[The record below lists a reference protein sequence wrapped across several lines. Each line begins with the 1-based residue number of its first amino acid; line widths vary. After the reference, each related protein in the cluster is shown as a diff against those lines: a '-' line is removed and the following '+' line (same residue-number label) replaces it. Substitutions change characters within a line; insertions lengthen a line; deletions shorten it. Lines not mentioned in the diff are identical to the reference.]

1 MTAAARTRHTFDI
14 LCYAKLCSTLHRG
27 VRLPCPLY
35 PQKRT
40 CASHKLMSALPPKA
54 DMCGALANVCF
65 GPKADIK
72 SIRSLVGNGEY
83 GWRHLDAE
91 CPRGLHVDDELEF
104 GRLQHRQ
111 VTGLGA
117 LEDAAGIDADL
128 TKDIR
133 EVGSVTHQP
142 AGFHRLTDRISRW

>member
-1 MTAAARTRHTFDI
+1 VEH
-14 LCYAKLCSTLHRG
+14 
-27 VRLPCPLY
+27 V
-35 PQKRT
+35 
-40 CASHKLMSALPPKA
+40 
-54 DMCGALANVCF
+54 
-65 GPKADIK
+65 
-72 SIRSLVGNGEY
+72 VGNGEY
-83 GWRHLDAE
+83 VWRHLDAE

-142 AGFHRLTDRISRW
+142 ADFHRLTDRISRWNPVARRQSGKLHEATAQEGIASHEANIEALARTC